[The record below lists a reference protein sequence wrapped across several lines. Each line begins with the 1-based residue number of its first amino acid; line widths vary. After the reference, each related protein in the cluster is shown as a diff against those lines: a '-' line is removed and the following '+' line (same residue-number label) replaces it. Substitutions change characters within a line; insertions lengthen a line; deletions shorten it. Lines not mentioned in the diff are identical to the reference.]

1 MYRQY
6 ETIIPKK
13 AKKVPCVNV
22 KSKSVNVI
30 SLMYNM
36 DVLLTF
42 VVA

>member
-1 MYRQY
+1 MYRQH

-13 AKKVPCVNV
+13 ATKVPCVNV
-22 KSKSVNVI
+22 KGKNVNVI

-36 DVLLTF
+36 YAILTF